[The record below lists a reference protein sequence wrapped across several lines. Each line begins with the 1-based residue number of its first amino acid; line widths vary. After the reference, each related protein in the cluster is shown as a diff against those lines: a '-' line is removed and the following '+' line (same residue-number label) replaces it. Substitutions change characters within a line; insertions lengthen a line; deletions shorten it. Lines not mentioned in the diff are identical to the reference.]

1 MERKLIKKRFT
12 MEEDP
17 NYYTVFLYTFG
28 CPLNGK
34 HTGKAWKNLREKT
47 RIRGLKELS
56 RDRRD
61 FLSHKGLSTNPS
73 MLERLGKHLRFLSD
87 SKVFI

>member
-1 MERKLIKKRFT
+1 

-17 NYYTVFLYTFG
+17 NYYMVFPYTFG

-34 HTGKAWKNLREKT
+34 LTGKTWKNLREKT
-47 RIRGLKELS
+47 KIRRLKELS
-56 RDRRD
+56 RDHRY
-61 FLSHKGLSTNPS
+61 FLSPKSLSTNPS

-87 SKVFI
+87 SKVFT

>member
-1 MERKLIKKRFT
+1 

-17 NYYTVFLYTFG
+17 NYYMVFPYTFG

-34 HTGKAWKNLREKT
+34 LTGKTWKNLREKT
-47 RIRGLKELS
+47 RIRRLKELS
-56 RDRRD
+56 RDHRY
-61 FLSHKGLSTNPS
+61 FLSPKSLSTNPS

-87 SKVFI
+87 SKVFT

>member
-1 MERKLIKKRFT
+1 

-61 FLSHKGLSTNPS
+61 FLSHKSLSTNPS